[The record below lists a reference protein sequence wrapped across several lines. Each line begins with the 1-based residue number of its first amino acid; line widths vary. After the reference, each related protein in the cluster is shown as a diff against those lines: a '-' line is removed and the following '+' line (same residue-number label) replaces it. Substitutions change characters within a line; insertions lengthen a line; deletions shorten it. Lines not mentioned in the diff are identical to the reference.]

1 MWSATVLSLFPE
13 MFPGTLGLS
22 IAGKALKNDIWSLKM
37 INIRDFSNDKNGKVD
52 DIPFGGGH
60 GMVIKPDVIDKALNS
75 VIDAEGP
82 RIYLS
87 PRGKRFDQRFAKRL
101 SEEKGA
107 VFICGRYEGVDER
120 FLDNNDIVELSVGDY
135 ILSGGELGVQ
145 IVIDATIR
153 LLPNVIGN
161 PEGLIE
167 ESFENNLLEYPLY
180 TQPRVWKNRKVPEVL
195 LSGDHKKIKEWKIKK
210 AEEITKLKRPDLWS
224 KYIKTK
230 VDKKLLICYV
240 YTI

>member
-52 DIPFGGGH
+52 DVPFGGGH

-87 PRGKRFDQRFAKRL
+87 PRGKKFDQRFAKRL

-120 FLDNNDIVELSVGDY
+120 FLDNNDIIELSVGDY

-145 IVIDATIR
+145 IVLDATIR

-161 PEGLIE
+161 AEGLIE
-167 ESFENNLLEYPLY
+167 ESFEKNLLEYPLY

-224 KYIKTK
+224 KYIKS
-230 VDKKLLICYV
+230 
-240 YTI
+240 

>member
-1 MWSATVLSLFPE
+1 LWSATVLSLFPE

-52 DIPFGGGH
+52 DVPFGGGH

-75 VIDAEGP
+75 VIDAKGP

-87 PRGKRFDQRFAKRL
+87 PRGEKFDQRYAKSL

-120 FLDNNDIVELSVGDY
+120 FLDDNDIIELSVGDY
-135 ILSGGELGVQ
+135 VLSGGELGVQ
-145 IVIDATIR
+145 IVLDATIR

-167 ESFENNLLEYPLY
+167 ESFEKNLLEYPLY

-195 LSGDHKKIKEWKIKK
+195 FSGDHQKIKEWKIKK

-224 KYIKTK
+224 KYIKS
-230 VDKKLLICYV
+230 
-240 YTI
+240 

>member
-52 DIPFGGGH
+52 DVPFGGGH

-75 VIDAEGP
+75 VIDAKGP

-87 PRGKRFDQRFAKRL
+87 PRGEKFDQRYAKSL

-120 FLDNNDIVELSVGDY
+120 FLDDNDIVELSVGDY
-135 ILSGGELGVQ
+135 VLSGGELGVQ
-145 IVIDATIR
+145 IVLDATIR

-167 ESFENNLLEYPLY
+167 ESFEKNLLEYPLY

-195 LSGDHKKIKEWKIKK
+195 LSGDHQKIKEWKIKK

-224 KYIKTK
+224 KYIKS
-230 VDKKLLICYV
+230 
-240 YTI
+240 